1 MPKKI
6 DLTMEQIN
14 TIKELALK
22 GDTKVNIAKAIGRNR
37 SVVDRALKEYDIKL
51 NPSSTNKKGKKFN
64 WDKNKESELTK
75 MYNSKD
81 YSLIDIAF
89 YFNTSLK
96 TITNKG
102 KELNLTKV
110 ESSEITKGDIE
121 YYHSNI
127 DKKSIKEMAKERR
140 LTEYGVMKKLQLL
153 GLKEGAVK
161 YSNRNMPEGE
171 EFWQD
176 YINPKMTHAEVADKW
191 NLQRSTVGKWRRQD
205 FGKNFKTKVNRYIK
219 TSGPER
225 KFMKILDELNL
236 TYFFQELIENERVD
250 FYLGLNLIVEIN
262 GRYYHS
268 LERTIKKDKQK
279 LETLKA
285 AGYEVIVIWD
295 DELDD
300 INAIKKIILTQ
311 YKKALDA
318 QINAVLG

>member
-1 MPKKI
+1 MPGKI
-6 DLTMEQIN
+6 NLTIEQIN
-14 TIKELALK
+14 TIKELAAK
-22 GDTKVNIAKAIGRNR
+22 GDTKVNIAKAIERNR

-51 NPSSTNKKGKKFN
+51 NPSPMNKKGKKIDWN
-64 WDKNKESELTK
+64 KDKESELIE

-89 YFNTSLK
+89 HFNTSLK

-102 KELNLTKV
+102 KEFNLTKV
-110 ESSEITKGDIE
+110 ESSEITKGDII
-121 YYHSNI
+121 YYQANV
-127 DKKSIKEMAKERR
+127 DKKAIEDMAKERR
-140 LTEYGVMKKLQLL
+140 LTEYGVMKKLKLL

-171 EFWQD
+171 KFWED

-191 NLQRSTVGKWRRQD
+191 NIQRSTVSKWRRQD

-225 KFMKILDELNL
+225 QFMKILDELKL

-268 LERTIKKDKQK
+268 LERAIEKDKQK
-279 LETLKA
+279 LDALKS

-295 DELDD
+295 DELDN
-300 INAIKKIILTQ
+300 INAIKEIILTQ
-311 YKKALDA
+311 YKKALNA